1 MSDGVSYAFIHRNFY
16 VVKIHFIL
24 IFEVNVNISVFMLI
38 YSVLS
43 IYQGLTYR
51 NNFQESVRGDWL
63 TPSK

>member
-51 NNFQESVRGDWL
+51 NNFQ
-63 TPSK
+63 